1 MQVPTEGQQLLV
13 HFFTPLAEG
22 PGLEVKTT
30 LKQTEAVPEYPFN
43 LVVME
48 EKEAMETL
56 MLMVLRQHRFLEAE
70 QVAAEAVGIRQA
82 PKEMG
87 LVAAQELAHLQPQVL
102 REEEE
107 MAAQPLEMMAQQQR
121 F

>member
-1 MQVPTEGQQLLV
+1 
-13 HFFTPLAEG
+13 
-22 PGLEVKTT
+22 
-30 LKQTEAVPEYPFN
+30 
-43 LVVME
+43 ME